1 MATIQSS
8 GDLLASIAADLSDNN
23 AGLISAADVRSNMA
37 DTVRSINQIVASGD
51 TDGKWPF
58 TQDVRAEVDSV
69 AGTGG
74 TFIAESGIT
83 FPKSPISTERQVEPF
98 LGIGNLNHNALAN
111 LTAADPHTQYV
122 SISGFEAGRVMTGN
136 LGMGGGASASWI
148 GASGDATGLQFTKNA
163 AGTDDI
169 SVSGEFVF
177 KEDNSRMN
185 SAHGVAKAWMNWSA
199 IGGNITVKSYHNIDA
214 ITAVDSGVFQV
225 TFTSGTFLNNNYTA
239 IGVSNGLA
247 STGTYDAMQPNSV
260 GLTLRDGDDSASL
273 RSMHFKVEQD
283 DGDAVFA
290 GHNDLVV
297 YGYNPGSSSGVGPTI
312 TNYSP

>member
-58 TQDVRAEVDSV
+58 TQDVKAKADNV
-69 AGTGG
+69 AGVGG
-74 TFIAESGIT
+74 TFIAESGVK
-83 FPKSPISTERQVEPF
+83 FPNAPINSSQRQVEPF
-98 LGIGNLNHNALAN
+98 LGVGGLSHNALAN
-111 LTAADPHTQYV
+111 LTVADPHTQYV
-122 SISGFEAGRVMTGN
+122 SISGASAGRLMTGN
-136 LGMGGGASASWI
+136 LGMDDQWVGSDGNDQGLKFTPT
-148 GASGDATGLQFTKNA
+148 ASGF
-163 AGTDDI
+163 DDI
-169 SVSGEFVF
+169 TVSGVFEFQ
-177 KEDNSRMN
+177 KDQSRVD

-199 IGGNITVKSYHNIDA
+199 VGGNITVKSYHNIDA
-214 ITAVDSGVFQV
+214 IAAVDSGVFQI
-225 TFTSGTFLNNNYTA
+225 TFTSGTFLDNNYTA
-239 IGVSNGLA
+239 VGVSNGIS

-260 GLTLRDGDDSASL
+260 GLTLRNGDDAASL
-273 RSMHFKVEQD
+273 RSLHFKVEQD

-297 YGYNPGSSSGVGPTI
+297 YGYNPGSTSGVGPTI

>member
-1 MATIQSS
+1 MATIKSS

-23 AGLISAADVRSNMA
+23 AGLISAEDVRHNME
-37 DTVRSINQIVASGD
+37 DTVSSINHIVASGNTD
-51 TDGKWPF
+51 TKWPF
-58 TQDVRAEVDSV
+58 FQNVRVKHDLVSGE
-69 AGTGG
+69 GG
-74 TFIAESGIT
+74 IVYAESGII
-83 FPKSPISTERQVEPF
+83 FPNSSVDKTGRQQEPF
-98 LGIGNLNHNALAN
+98 LGIGHLNHNSLAS
-111 LTAADPHTQYV
+111 LTVGDPHTQYLNLNGV
-122 SISGFEAGRVMTGN
+122 RPMTGN
-136 LGMGGGASASWI
+136 LAMKHTNWI

-199 IGGNITVKSYHNIDA
+199 VGGNITVKSYHNIDA
-214 ITAVDSGVFQV
+214 IAAVNSGVFQI

-239 IGVSNGLA
+239 IGISNGLA
-247 STGTYDAMQPNSV
+247 STSTYDAMQPNSV
-260 GLTLRDGDDSASL
+260 GITLREGDDSASL
-273 RSMHFKVEQD
+273 RSLHFKVEQD

-297 YGYNPGSSSGVGPTI
+297 YGYNPLSTSGVGPTI

>member
-1 MATIQSS
+1 MADIKSS

-23 AGLISAADVRSNMA
+23 AGLISAEDVRHNMA

-51 TDGKWPF
+51 TDSKWPF
-58 TQDVRAEVDSV
+58 TKNVRVKHDLVSGE
-69 AGTGG
+69 GG
-74 TFIAESGIT
+74 ILYVESGII
-83 FPKSPISTERQVEPF
+83 FPNSPVDSGSRQQEPF
-98 LGIGNLNHNALAN
+98 LGIGSLNHNALAN
-111 LTAADPHTQYV
+111 LTAGDPHTQYV

-136 LGMGGGASASWI
+136 LGMGTSWV
-148 GASGDATGLQFTKNA
+148 GASGNDTGLKFTKNA

-169 SVSGEFVF
+169 SVSGGFVF
-177 KEDNSRMN
+177 KEDNSTMT

-199 IGGNITVKSYHNIDA
+199 VGGNITVKSYHNIDA
-214 ITAVDSGVFQV
+214 IAAVDSGVFQI
-225 TFTSGTFLNNNYTA
+225 TFTSGTFLDNNYTA
-239 IGVSNGLA
+239 VGVSNGLS

-260 GLTLRDGDDSASL
+260 GITLRNGDDGTSL
-273 RSMHFKVEQD
+273 RSLHFKVEQD

-297 YGYNPGSSSGVGPTI
+297 YGYNPLSTSGVGPTI

>member
-1 MATIQSS
+1 MATIKSS

-23 AGLISAADVRSNMA
+23 AGLISAEDVRHNMA
-37 DTVRSINQIVASGD
+37 DTVSSINHIVASGNTD
-51 TDGKWPF
+51 TKWPF
-58 TQDVRAEVDSV
+58 FQNVRVKHDLVSGE
-69 AGTGG
+69 GG
-74 TFIAESGIT
+74 IVYAESGII
-83 FPKSPISTERQVEPF
+83 FPNSTVDQTGRQQEPF

-111 LTAADPHTQYV
+111 LTSADPHTQYV

-136 LGMGGGASASWI
+136 LGMGTSWV
-148 GASGDATGLQFTKNA
+148 GASGDATGLKFAKNA

-177 KEDNSRMN
+177 KEDNSTMS

-199 IGGNITVKSYHNIDA
+199 VGGNITVNSYHNINA
-214 ITAVDSGVFQV
+214 IAAVDSGVFQV

-239 IGVSNGLA
+239 VGVSNGIS

-260 GLTLRDGDDSASL
+260 GLTLRNGDDSASL

-297 YGYNPGSSSGVGPTI
+297 YGYNLGSTSGVGPTV